1 MLAQVVIMT
10 LLLFNVALT
19 AFKWLNI
26 FLSNIFFLLFFAF
39 AINIFFLSITS
50 FHSGD
55 SNANVDQYDGKWWLR
70 FPNWEAEHFLIR
82 RLLVESLFMITPVLN
97 FWIFTK
103 FTLKANLL
111 ILSFHWNAWTL
122 YLTIWKLNKLYYIIP
137 FTCLLCI
144 ISVKQTY
151 AMPVDKFSPYARI
164 KNCVT
169 SCD

>member
-55 SNANVDQYDGKWWLR
+55 
-70 FPNWEAEHFLIR
+70 F
-82 RLLVESLFMITPVLN
+82 
-97 FWIFTK
+97 
-103 FTLKANLL
+103 
-111 ILSFHWNAWTL
+111 
-122 YLTIWKLNKLYYIIP
+122 
-137 FTCLLCI
+137 
-144 ISVKQTY
+144 
-151 AMPVDKFSPYARI
+151 
-164 KNCVT
+164 
-169 SCD
+169 